1 MLLCSSWT
9 TTIWPSYNGQTS
21 FEISFSP
28 NSFRTKIESGLDDV
42 RKVAV
47 FVTSAYDITGREKK
61 INGLA
66 KLAVPYKVCCLTC
79 SVSVSVNIFINWLK
93 CHKNKLRGRPLQ
105 YPPAPC
111 KLTFDLLTL
120 KVVSE
125 SIVMWVTSMPILVF
139 LSVLCS
145 RLRPD
150 VRDRQTDR
158 RQTRIIA

>member
-79 SVSVSVNIFINWLK
+79 SVSVSVNIFIN
-93 CHKNKLRGRPLQ
+93 
-105 YPPAPC
+105 
-111 KLTFDLLTL
+111 
-120 KVVSE
+120 
-125 SIVMWVTSMPILVF
+125 
-139 LSVLCS
+139 
-145 RLRPD
+145 
-150 VRDRQTDR
+150 
-158 RQTRIIA
+158 